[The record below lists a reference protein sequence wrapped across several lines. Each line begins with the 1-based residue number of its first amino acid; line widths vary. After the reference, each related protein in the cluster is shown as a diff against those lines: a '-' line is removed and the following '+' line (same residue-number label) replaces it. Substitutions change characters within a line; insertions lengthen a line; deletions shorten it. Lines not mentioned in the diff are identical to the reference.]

1 MEQHIVKTTLFGV
14 SLSLKVDTDP
24 EQFSR
29 VIDSIEEKGQYVRR
43 HMLESDP
50 HRISVLTNLLLADE
64 LLAARRQSGG
74 QDQDKDVSQQVDQ
87 LAQELIQLINNK
99 IED

>member
-29 VIDSIEEKGQYVRR
+29 VIDYIEEKGQYVRR

-64 LLAARRQSGG
+64 LLASRREDNG
-74 QDQDKDVSQQVDQ
+74 QDKNVSQQVDQ

-99 IED
+99 IEE

>member
-64 LLAARRQSGG
+64 LLAVRRQSGEH
-74 QDQDKDVSQQVDQ
+74 DTDVSQQVDQ